1 MAQKKS
7 TEKIPQKKKKVEK
20 KEEEE
25 QLEVCGHEEHEH
37 DESCG
42 CADGEGVV
50 FKNNPAR
57 SYALFD
63 IWFESL
69 MQTIDEQVVPEP
81 NKREM
86 LFLTLSNAMLD
97 MLMDILPEDLA
108 QVVADNLDDYM
119 AVTHVNKK
127 YGVDLLATFQ
137 EEFVAKHG
145 DSFDDDE
152 KLRDAL
158 LAFQESYWNGKRK
171 DLGEKSPNE
180 AVEEVFTKYNLN

>member
-7 TEKIPQKKKKVEK
+7 SEKTPQKKKKVEK

-25 QLEVCGHEEHEH
+25 QPEACGHEEHEH
-37 DESCG
+37 DETCG
-42 CADGEGVV
+42 CAESEGVV

-127 YGVDLLATFQ
+127 YGIDLLVTFQ
-137 EEFVAKHG
+137 EEFVAKFG
-145 DSFDDDE
+145 DNFEDDE

-158 LAFQESYWNGKRK
+158 LAFQDSYWNGKRK
-171 DLGEKSPNE
+171 DLGDKSPNE
-180 AVEEVFTKYNLN
+180 AVEEVFTKYKLN